1 MIHATEKSIKELGD
15 KVEADEKAAAESA
28 IAELKAALE
37 GNDKDAI
44 EAKTQALT
52 EAAGKIAEKAYAEKQ
67 TAGGAPGAEAEAGAA
82 GGKDDD
88 VVDAEFEEVKENKDD
103 K

>member
-1 MIHATEKSIKELGD
+1 MPMHNWTR
-15 KVEADEKAAAESA
+15 VSA
-28 IAELKAALE
+28 GTFHDFHCSWIAELKKALE

-52 EAAGKIAEKAYAEKQ
+52 EAAGKIAEKAYAEQ
-67 TAGGAPGAEAEAGAA
+67 AAQAGAEQAA
-82 GGKDDD
+82 GQAEGTAAEDD
-88 VVDAEFEEVKENKDD
+88 VVDAEFEEVKEGKND

>member
-1 MIHATEKSIKELGD
+1 MIHGTEKSIKDLGD
-15 KVEADEKAAAESA
+15 KVEAGEKAAAESA
-28 IAELKAALE
+28 IAELKTALE

-52 EAAGKIAEKAYAEKQ
+52 EAAGKIAEKAYAEQ
-67 TAGGAPGAEAEAGAA
+67 AQEGAAQPGAEQAEGAA
-82 GGKDDD
+82 ADDD
-88 VVDAEFEEVKENKDD
+88 VVDAEFEEVKEGKED